1 MLETGKIAEKG
12 TMKAKV
18 KAEKMDWWIEIFQV
32 QDDKKKPEIEY
43 STGEGTHICHFRGH
57 TIFAE

>member
-18 KAEKMDWWIEIFQV
+18 KQQKMDWWIEIF
-32 QDDKKKPEIEY
+32 
-43 STGEGTHICHFRGH
+43 
-57 TIFAE
+57 